1 MSRLV
6 ALGALLV
13 AIILIAC
20 TTHILTFRH
29 KAGLSHNAAAT
40 SSFSRGKNLKVLPHA
55 LMQEESQESEEARE
69 RGPKHIERDYQRATP
84 SYTNLEGP
92 RALEY
97 EKAETRTD
105 SSGGL
110 MLEGAAIGRREFAR
124 LTGFHDSDSDSE
136 RGSSSAGP
144 VKAIYPSATSRTNA
158 PYVASGR
165 ISALAIDPRCG
176 ISQAAKSDDSED
188 SRCRLYVGAA
198 GGGIWRTDPSV
209 YVPQRRQLPSY
220 RVLIHHIG
228 GVCFY

>member
-20 TTHILTFRH
+20 TTHIPTSRH

-40 SSFSRGKNLKVLPHA
+40 SSFSRSKNLKVLPHA

-105 SSGGL
+105 SSG
-110 MLEGAAIGRREFAR
+110 
-124 LTGFHDSDSDSE
+124 
-136 RGSSSAGP
+136 
-144 VKAIYPSATSRTNA
+144 
-158 PYVASGR
+158 
-165 ISALAIDPRCG
+165 
-176 ISQAAKSDDSED
+176 
-188 SRCRLYVGAA
+188 
-198 GGGIWRTDPSV
+198 
-209 YVPQRRQLPSY
+209 
-220 RVLIHHIG
+220 
-228 GVCFY
+228 